1 MTPDELEAGYWRAY
15 RDYYRWSA
23 IARGAA
29 GQDTLSA
36 AARHVAYAGGWKKLE
51 PLWDLVIRA
60 RRVGAML
67 PMLERTLDAFGG
79 ARSKVRPDRPTG
91 PDVDGAQTSERQL
104 EVR

>member
-1 MTPDELEAGYWRAY
+1 MTLHADPTE
-15 RDYYRWSA
+15 SA

-36 AARHVAYAGGWKKLE
+36 AARHAAYAGGRKKTE
-51 PLWDLVIRA
+51 PLWDLVIRG

-79 ARSKVRPDRPTG
+79 ARRRVRPDPPTG
-91 PDVDGAQTSERQL
+91 PHVDDTETREPQVV
-104 EVR
+104 VR